1 MIEIGATFAE
11 NLNIETLTS
20 HNQEYNGETT
30 IRGEKMSKRK
40 GKIVYLP
47 PEKCY
52 TNVYIEITAHGY
64 KIYRKGMERPFTV
77 IPHSA
82 VKEVL
87 YDRED
92 ER

>member
-1 MIEIGATFAE
+1 MDDE
-11 NLNIETLTS
+11 NKEM
-20 HNQEYNGETT
+20 EP
-30 IRGEKMSKRK
+30 RR
-40 GKIVYLP
+40 GKIVYHP

-52 TNVYIEITAHGY
+52 TNVYIEITPHGY

-87 YDRED
+87 YDREGD
-92 ER
+92 S